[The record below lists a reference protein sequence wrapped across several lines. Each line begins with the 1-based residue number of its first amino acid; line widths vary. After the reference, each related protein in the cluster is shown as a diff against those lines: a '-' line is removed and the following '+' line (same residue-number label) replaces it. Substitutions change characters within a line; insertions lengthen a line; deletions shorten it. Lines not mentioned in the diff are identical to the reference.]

1 LIFNISFPLDVLV
14 TRVTVFLCI
23 PGLFEESNFTLIT
36 LDSPG
41 LIGVSLGY
49 SGTVHPQLPEA
60 FNIFKSESPEL
71 VNVKTVSTTSPS
83 LISPKS

>member
-1 LIFNISFPLDVLV
+1 MFNNSFPFEVLV

-23 PGLFEESNFTLIT
+23 PGLFEESNLTFIV

-41 LIGVSLGY
+41 FIGVSLGY
-49 SGTVHPQLPEA
+49 SGTVQPQLPEA
-60 FNIFKSESPEL
+60 LSIFKSESPEL
-71 VNVKTVSTTSPS
+71 VNVKTVSTISPS